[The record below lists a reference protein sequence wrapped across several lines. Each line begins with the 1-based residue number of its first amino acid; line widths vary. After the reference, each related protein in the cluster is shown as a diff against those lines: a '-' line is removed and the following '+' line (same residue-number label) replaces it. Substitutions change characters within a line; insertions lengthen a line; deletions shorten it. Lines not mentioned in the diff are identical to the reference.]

1 MRKFFQRK
9 RPQAI
14 APLGR
19 SSTAPPLATG
29 FGTSHDMN
37 HDDNT
42 DGYNAS
48 GGEYNEGRRPRL
60 PPNMT
65 VPYDDLAGLGSYRHV
80 ERERASPG
88 PAAVAAELAAPHD
101 QLPPPLSGRNR
112 RLSRLIR
119 AMTVASLKEAAVPS
133 AAGSDRNGRSGTER
147 RGVDHEP
154 NLPSSS
160 SSSCTRPLRS
170 HQQRAVVHETT
181 GRSPSIPV
189 RVKDHITSLRRY
201 VVVRILMWA
210 LALLLVWG
218 ALVPT
223 SYFLFRR
230 QWDEAS
236 VYRRMVYNGS
246 QVLPS
251 HGRSGGSDAGKNSQ
265 RVAASTVVSSR
276 HWVVPATQDPRRS
289 VKVTRADSRSTQTT
303 TIPPP
308 PPAVAHPFAGI
319 VACIYVQS
327 FDVVNQQLHLTLEPR
342 VTVNANLTDAQGLLL
357 QPIIADY
364 YYETMTLNASAPLR
378 PVKLTIPVSSGT
390 TAFYPFD
397 RYRIKLSLRYTLP
410 PRTVISNPNDTD
422 TATPVAPADPIRI
435 PTMLQFPSNQMAGY
449 VFEVLPDAATT
460 DTSSTPAVS
469 DRTSP
474 PGPELLA
481 RTADLALHVHRQ
493 SSVIWLALMV
503 TLIMY
508 ILTVPLLALTVRSCW
523 MYRENLPSANV
534 VVISGS
540 ILLTL
545 PMLRSLQPYVPPGIC
560 FIDFWGFLWNLV
572 VALVC
577 TITLLCTYHAR
588 YHPQAEM
595 ISALAGQ
602 QSATPSFVRRLG
614 LAKFP
619 TNVSDSFR
627 QL

>member
-1 MRKFFQRK
+1 MHKFFHRK

-42 DGYNAS
+42 DGYSAS
-48 GGEYNEGRRPRL
+48 GGGENNEGRRPRL
-60 PPNMT
+60 SPNMT
-65 VPYDDLAGLGSYRHV
+65 VPYDDLAGLGSYHHV

-88 PAAVAAELAAPHD
+88 PAAVAAELAPPHD

-119 AMTVASLKEAAVPS
+119 AMTIASLKEATVPS
-133 AAGSDRNGRSGTER
+133 AAGSDRNGGSGSDTER
-147 RGVDHEP
+147 RGVTHEP

-160 SSSCTRPLRS
+160 S
-170 HQQRAVVHETT
+170 
-181 GRSPSIPV
+181 IPV
-189 RVKDHITSLRRY
+189 RMKKHITSLRRY

-246 QVLPS
+246 QVLPRNGGS
-251 HGRSGGSDAGKNSQ
+251 GRSDAGKNSQ
-265 RVAASTVVSSR
+265 RVAASTVVSSQ
-276 HWVVPATQDPRRS
+276 HWVVPATQNPRRS

-410 PRTVISNPNDTD
+410 PRTVTSNLNDTD
-422 TATPVAPADPIRI
+422 TAASVAPADPIRI
-435 PTMLQFPSNQMAGY
+435 PTMLQFPSSQMAGY

-460 DTSSTPAVS
+460 DTSTTSAVS

-602 QSATPSFVRRLG
+602 QSTTPSFVRRLG